1 MKCRLVY
8 YVFQLC
14 ISASLTAGME
24 NEWRSFDLNDDP
36 IRPTLIHDHTN
47 NPFEYHHDEKV
58 KKPFF
63 FIDREHA
70 VSFVSN
76 FKGKKV
82 TSSFNQ
88 ELAGSPETR
97 NARYYEILA
106 RISKERIHL
115 EKYEFYS
122 KDIVDA
128 MMKKVDKNFQNEPE
142 FTGETTRVKD
152 LIENVTKATHL
163 LIVVVLSLFNGHKG
177 DFLKIDEVKQ
187 HMNFIKGLWFRLE
200 EGKFE
205 KPPESWEKKVN
216 AILNC
221 KPRSVELIKGRKEK
235 YALCLNF
242 LHYWLEKT
250 GMHVQQD
257 GKISHA
263 DTLVEIIN
271 KLIYFSNSKVMDT
284 LSKLEHG
291 QPS

>member
-1 MKCRLVY
+1 V
-8 YVFQLC
+8 
-14 ISASLTAGME
+14 GME
-24 NEWRSFDLNDDP
+24 NEWRLFDLNNDP
-36 IRPTLIHDHTN
+36 IRLTLIHNHTN
-47 NPFEYHHDEKV
+47 NPFEVHNWSFLRADPVHRKSTEDQEKFLQFLNQYHHNGKV

-63 FIDREHA
+63 FIDLEHA
-70 VSFVSN
+70 VSFMSN

-82 TSSFNQ
+82 ISSFNQ
-88 ELAGSPETR
+88 ELAASPKTR
-97 NARYYEILA
+97 NAQYCEILA
-106 RISKERIHL
+106 LILKERIHL

-128 MMKKVDKNFQNEPE
+128 MMKKVDENFQNTPE
-142 FTGETTRVKD
+142 FKGETMRVKD

-163 LIVVVLSLFNGHKG
+163 
-177 DFLKIDEVKQ
+177 
-187 HMNFIKGLWFRLE
+187 
-200 EGKFE
+200 KFE

-216 AILNC
+216 YILNC

-271 KLIYFSNSKVMDT
+271 KLIYFSNSKVMDAMPQ
-284 LSKLEHG
+284 KDPA